1 MFVNPAAAR
10 SASYSAIRTGRQ
22 PTSDAF
28 ECAMKSGMG
37 RSETRSEIITRP
49 PGLSA
54 RIASASTLGRQVEDA
69 VRNDDVR
76 DAVGYRQG
84 LDLAQPE
91 LDVGPPTLERVG
103 AGPFHHLGGHVHAD
117 DPALGPDALR
127 GQEAV
132 EAGARAEVEH
142 GFARS
147 QRRQRHGVAASKTE
161 VGALGGAVQFVLI
174 VADSA
179 ADLVGGSLRGAGGCS
194 RTGGCGIAVRRLAA
208 GVSRHGRAGVSFA
221 HCGAPFGGVEGHA
234 VPP

>member
-1 MFVNPAAAR
+1 M
-10 SASYSAIRTGRQ
+10 
-22 PTSDAF
+22 
-28 ECAMKSGMG
+28 AMIWINFTQS
-37 RSETRSEIITRP
+37 SP
-49 PGLSA
+49 
-54 RIASASTLGRQVEDA
+54 
-69 VRNDDVR
+69 RNDDVR
-76 DAVGYRQG
+76 DAVGHRQG

-91 LDVGPPTLERVG
+91 LDVGQPALERVG

-174 VADSA
+174 VADGA

-194 RTGGCGIAVRRLAA
+194 RTGGCGIAVRGLAA